1 MGLPKYSVSERLPS
15 SVVWLVIF
23 LSGVRVLCKLS
34 FFVFSCKKDFVSV
47 VSGFVV
53 VTVGSE
59 TNFTYL
65 ACVFK
70 EFLLRAHPLGKED
83 AVFSRLLS

>member
-1 MGLPKYSVSERLPS
+1 MGLPKYSVSERLRT

-23 LSGVRVLCKLS
+23 LLGVRVLCKLS

-53 VTVGSE
+53 VTVGLKLISL
-59 TNFTYL
+59 TWRV
-65 ACVFK
+65 C
-70 EFLLRAHPLGKED
+70 LRSFSSVLTHSGKKMR
-83 AVFSRLLS
+83 FSAGF